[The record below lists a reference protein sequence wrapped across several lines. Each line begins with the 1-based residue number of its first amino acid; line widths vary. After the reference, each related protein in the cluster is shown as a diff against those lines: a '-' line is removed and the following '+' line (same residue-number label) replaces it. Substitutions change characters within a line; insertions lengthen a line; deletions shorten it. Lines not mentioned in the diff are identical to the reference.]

1 MVDSNLTIPIQKG
14 RVVVA
19 KVSQSKLEVYYNLH
33 KHCLSVRRDGK
44 VIEHRKSIVLHDVVF
59 AVQPA
64 GREKCILEKK
74 KNVHAFVRGYR
85 ASTISLRTV
94 GRSVTVKYN
103 PYMYESFMNT
113 TDGQPIYS
121 AKYVAIRDRQ
131 VTAYL

>member
-1 MVDSNLTIPIQKG
+1 MALSLITPKLE
-14 RVVVA
+14 RVVPVA

-44 VIEHRKSIVLHDVVF
+44 VIEHRKSIVLRDVVF

-64 GREKCILEKK
+64 GREKVIREKK
-74 KNVHAFVRGYR
+74 KNVHAFVRGHR
-85 ASTISLRTV
+85 ASHLSLRTA
-94 GRSVTVKYN
+94 GRSVAVKYN

-121 AKYVAIRDRQ
+121 AKYVTIRDRQ